1 MKKLLFAF
9 IASVLLLLSCGS
21 KDSFRIKGTAEGL
34 EDGTMMTLST
44 LDLDGLN
51 ELDSVVLKNG
61 KFTFKG
67 EIESPSIAVITFE
80 VEDNISGCELF
91 VESGNIEVSVSAIS
105 GEQHVAGT
113 PNNDAFQKFYD
124 DTQVLN
130 DEADELEDKIKAT
143 IATQGDC
150 TDLYR
155 QMGDLQDRFKALL
168 AKSITDNA
176 DKLYAYRQLIDN
188 YSLFEPDE
196 TKAMIDK
203 LEPAF
208 GQDIVFIQLSAMI
221 DAQLSTSLGH
231 PYIEFEAPL
240 LDKKYGFSTKAS
252 LSQYVQ
258 KNKIVLLDFWAS
270 WCTPCMNEL
279 PNLKSAYRKFKSKGF
294 EIVSVSVDEE
304 SEDWIKAVT
313 DNGMDWVQ
321 LWNGEDDIENS
332 AAVKYSISAIPA
344 TFLIDSDGTII
355 GRNLRD
361 NELEDALEDYFSK
374 N

>member
-1 MKKLLFAF
+1 MKKLLIAF
-9 IASVLLLLSCGS
+9 IASLLLLSCGS

-34 EDGTMMTLST
+34 EDGTIMTLST
-44 LDLDGLN
+44 LDLEGLN
-51 ELDSVVLKNG
+51 TLDSVALKNG

-105 GEQHVAGT
+105 GEQHVSGT
-113 PNNDAFQKFYD
+113 PNNDAFQRFYD

-130 DEADELEDKIKAT
+130 DEADELEDKIRAT
-143 IATQGDC
+143 MATQGDC

-196 TKAMIDK
+196 TKEMIEK
-203 LEPAF
+203 MEPAF
-208 GQDIVFIQLSAMI
+208 GDDVVFVQLKAMI

-252 LSQYVQ
+252 LSQFVQ
-258 KNKIVLLDFWAS
+258 KNKVMFLDFWAS
-270 WCTPCMNEL
+270 WCTPCMNEI
-279 PNLKSAYRKFKSKGF
+279 PNLKSAYKKYKSKGF

-304 SEDWIKAVT
+304 SEDWIKAVK

-332 AAVKYSISAIPA
+332 AAMKYSISAIPA
-344 TFLIDSDGTII
+344 TFLIDSEGTII

-361 NELEDALEDYFSK
+361 KELENALEDYFSK

>member
-1 MKKLLFAF
+1 MKKLLIAF
-9 IASVLLLLSCGS
+9 IASVLLLSCGS
-21 KDSFRIKGTAEGL
+21 KDSYKIKGTTEGL
-34 EDGTMMTLST
+34 EDGTIMTLCS
-44 LDLDGLN
+44 LDLDGIN
-51 ELDSVVLKNG
+51 TLDSVALKNG

-80 VEDNISGCELF
+80 IEDNISGCELF
-91 VESGNIEVSVSAIS
+91 LESGNIEVSVSAIS

-113 PNNDAFQKFYD
+113 PNNEAFQKFYD

-143 IATQGDC
+143 MATQGDC

-196 TKAMIDK
+196 TKEMIDK

-208 GQDIVFIQLSAMI
+208 GEDIVFIQLSAMI

-240 LDKKYGFSTKAS
+240 LDNKYGFSTKAS
-252 LSQYVQ
+252 FSQYVQ
-258 KNKIVLLDFWAS
+258 NNKLVYLDFWAS
-270 WCTPCMNEL
+270 WATPCINEI
-279 PNLKSAYRKFKSKGF
+279 PNLKSAYKKFKSKGF
-294 EIVSVSVDEE
+294 EIVSVSVDDE
-304 SEDWIKAVT
+304 SEDWIKAVKE
-313 DNGMDWVQ
+313 NGMDWVQ
-321 LWNGEDDIENS
+321 MWNGDEDIENS
-332 AAVKYSISAIPA
+332 AAVKYSLTAVPA
-344 TFLIDSDGTII
+344 TFLIDAEGTII

-361 NELEDALEDYFSK
+361 QELEEALEDYFSR

>member
-9 IASVLLLLSCGS
+9 IASVLLLSCGG
-21 KDSFRIKGTAEGL
+21 KDSYRIKGTVEGL

-44 LDLDGLN
+44 LDDFGLN
-51 ELDSVVLKNG
+51 TLDSVKLKSG

-67 EIESPSIAVITFE
+67 NIESPSIAVITFE
-80 VEDNISGCELF
+80 MDESVGGCQLF
-91 VESGNIEVSVSAIS
+91 LESGNIEVSVNTAS

-113 PNNDAFQKFYD
+113 PNNDAFQRFYD

-130 DEADELEDKIKAT
+130 DEADELEEKIKITVAS
-143 IATQGDC
+143 QGDC

-168 AKSITDNA
+168 AKSIEDNA

-208 GQDIVFIQLSAMI
+208 GDDVVFIQLSAMI

-240 LDKKYGFSTKAS
+240 LDKKYNFSTKAS
-252 LSQYVQ
+252 LSQYIQ
-258 KNKIVLLDFWAS
+258 KNKVVFLDFWAS
-270 WCTPCMNEL
+270 WCTPCMNEI
-279 PNLKSAYRKFKSKGF
+279 PNLKSAYKRFKSKGF
-294 EIVSVSVDEE
+294 EIVSVSVDDE
-304 SEDWIKAVT
+304 SDDWIKAVK

-332 AAVKYSISAIPA
+332 AAVKYSITAIPA
-344 TFLIDSDGTII
+344 TFLIDSEGTII

-361 NELEDALEDYFSK
+361 HELEEALEDYFK